1 MLPEFARG
9 HFTIVNRG
17 GATAIDERLI
27 KELLSEVRSHDDP
40 IVLVWFGTCELT
52 EKKCAG
58 VGKYIK
64 SRSCP
69 YQNIEI
75 TLTRNRDLRDRILYA
90 NSLCTII
97 FIDIPYYSI
106 TITNKCISERTFGS
120 KSDRSISI
128 KRDNK
133 AKSTKFECKGRGKYP
148 SLVVNKLRSG
158 EKNCRVKNKH

>member
-1 MLPEFARG
+1 MS
-9 HFTIVNRG
+9 
-17 GATAIDERLI
+17 

-75 TLTRNRDLRDRILYA
+75 TVFLY
-90 NSLCTII
+90 SFIVLL
-97 FIDIPYYSI
+97 IDIWKSHVYSPI
-106 TITNKCISERTFGS
+106 YG
-120 KSDRSISI
+120 
-128 KRDNK
+128 
-133 AKSTKFECKGRGKYP
+133 
-148 SLVVNKLRSG
+148 L
-158 EKNCRVKNKH
+158 